1 MTRSAICPISFFIY
15 KWRSVQRCQQPCP
28 PLAMCRMDRCSV
40 RGSELFLWWL
50 KPGLRVQHSQQALQL
65 AGREAAS
72 EARLCGHSWAT
83 RAVSILCRATADLSR
98 TPLFSPRTIKKT
110 CRPSHC
116 TLSSPLLRS
125 LSEKIRAFNG
135 RNICWLH

>member
-1 MTRSAICPISFFIY
+1 MCHTSHLVFLFINGEGFRDVSSPVLL
-15 KWRSVQRCQQPCP
+15 WPCVECTG
-28 PLAMCRMDRCSV
+28 AGV

-50 KPGLRVQHSQQALQL
+50 KPGLRVQHSQQASQL

-83 RAVSILCRATADLSR
+83 MAVSIFCRATADLSR

-110 CRPSHC
+110 CQPSHC
-116 TLSSPLLRS
+116 TLSSPLARS
-125 LSEKIRAFNG
+125 RSEKIRAFNG